1 MSSSSKRVLRGKI
14 EGIDQC
20 SKKKSVDGLTVGKNP
35 IRAKTV
41 MVEATGQMGL
51 QRSCKS
57 THSDEQGEEMSAGH
71 AVGGKCMLAVAKGR
85 ERVRAQW

>member
-1 MSSSSKRVLRGKI
+1 MA
-14 EGIDQC
+14 
-20 SKKKSVDGLTVGKNP
+20 KKP

-51 QRSCKS
+51 QRSCES

>member
-1 MSSSSKRVLRGKI
+1 
-14 EGIDQC
+14 
-20 SKKKSVDGLTVGKNP
+20 
-35 IRAKTV
+35 